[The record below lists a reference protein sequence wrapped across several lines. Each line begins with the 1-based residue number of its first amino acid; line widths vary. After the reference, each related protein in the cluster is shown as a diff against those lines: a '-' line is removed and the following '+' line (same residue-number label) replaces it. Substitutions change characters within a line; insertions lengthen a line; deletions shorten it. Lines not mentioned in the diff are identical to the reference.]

1 MAPVDGSQPAGGAS
15 DIVSRRRDAFTPWY
29 TVWTG
34 AFLLLLGVSHDL
46 DRIFKLWL
54 LLVPIIALP
63 ALVWAATMLIGLA
76 VNAFKRRWR
85 RVISILAAPI
95 IALAFFSVLARL
107 GLTDDRI
114 RFELGK
120 SDYQAQVDALPA
132 SDDGIRIKTWDWG
145 ETGGAGVPN
154 FFWTLVYDDSDQI
167 ALPPS
172 SWSAQWVEKTGQ
184 VGSSL
189 YSVVHQADDKSHSV
203 RVRHVVG
210 HFYVVEEL
218 YP

>member
-1 MAPVDGSQPAGGAS
+1 MATIDGNQPGGGAS
-15 DIVSRRRDAFTPWY
+15 DLVSRRRDAFTPWY

-34 AFLLLLGVSHDL
+34 AFFLFLSLSQDL
-46 DRIFKLWL
+46 DRIFNLWL
-54 LLVPIIALP
+54 LLVPILALP
-63 ALVWAATMLIGLA
+63 ALVWAAIMIIGLV

-85 RVISILAAPI
+85 RVISIIAAPI
-95 IALAFFSVLARL
+95 IVISFFNALGWL
-107 GLTDDRI
+107 GVTIDRI

-132 SDDGIRIKTWDWG
+132 GDDGIRIKTWDWG
-145 ETGGAGVPN
+145 GTGGAGVPN
-154 FFWTLVYDDSDQI
+154 FMWMLVYDDSDQI

-172 SWSAQWVEKTGQ
+172 SWSAKWVEKTGQ
-184 VGSSL
+184 TGSSL
-189 YSVVHQADDKSHSV
+189 YSVVHQSDDKNYFV
-203 RVRHVVG
+203 TVRHLVG